1 MDATLERKITRDV
14 EHELARLV
22 IRSPRLAELPITPLF
37 DVDDLVR
44 LELALDRF
52 AQVHRSGRSRRLV
65 ESVREILSV
74 ARTRLRVAATVRQAV
89 AVADQSFREDRRS
102 PD

>member
-1 MDATLERKITRDV
+1 MDPTLEAKIARDV

-37 DVDDLVR
+37 DVNDLIR

-52 AQVHRSGRSRRLV
+52 AQAHRSRRSRRLV
-65 ESVREILSV
+65 ESVRAILSV
-74 ARTRLRVAATVRQAV
+74 ARTRLRVASTVRQAV
-89 AVADQSFREDRRS
+89 ALADQSLR
-102 PD
+102 